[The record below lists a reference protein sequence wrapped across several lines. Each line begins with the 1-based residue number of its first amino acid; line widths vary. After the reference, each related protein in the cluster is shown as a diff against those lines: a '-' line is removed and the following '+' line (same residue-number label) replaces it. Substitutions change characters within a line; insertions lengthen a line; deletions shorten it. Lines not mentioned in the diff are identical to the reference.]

1 METQKVL
8 EDRIID
14 LSWRDAIATIQKVV
28 QDKMTDINNDASIS
42 PDEQTERVARLE
54 KAWQRILVG

>member
-14 LSWRDAIATIQKVV
+14 LSWSDAIATIQKVV
-28 QDKMTDINNDASIS
+28 QDKMTDINNDASIY